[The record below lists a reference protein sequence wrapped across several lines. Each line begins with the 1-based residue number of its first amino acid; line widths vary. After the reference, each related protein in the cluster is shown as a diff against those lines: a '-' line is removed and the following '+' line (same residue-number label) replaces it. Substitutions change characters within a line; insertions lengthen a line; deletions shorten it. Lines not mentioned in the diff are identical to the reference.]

1 MVLAHQHP
9 EEGGGAF
16 GRKEFCG
23 LLLMPHICCAI
34 MTVEAP

>member
-1 MVLAHQHP
+1 MVLAHQDP
-9 EEGGGAF
+9 GGGGAF
-16 GRKEFCG
+16 GREEFCD

>member
-1 MVLAHQHP
+1 MVLAHQNP
-9 EEGGGAF
+9 GMGGPV

>member
-1 MVLAHQHP
+1 MVLAHRNP
-9 EEGGGAF
+9 GRGGLF
-16 GRKEFCG
+16 GRKELCG